1 VPHETTLI
9 ATIAAAFVMAFAL
22 GFGASK
28 LKLPPLVGYL
38 VAGVLIGP
46 FTPGFVGDL
55 GLATQLAE
63 IGVIL
68 LMFGVG
74 LHFSV
79 KDLMAVRTIAIPGAI
94 AQIATATAIG
104 VGMAHFWGW
113 SLGAGLVFGL
123 SLSVASTVVLLRAL
137 ESRGTLDS
145 PDGRIAVGWLIV
157 EDLVMV
163 LALVLLP
170 ALSET
175 LGGRPGGL
183 AGHATA
189 AAGESL
195 GFAFA
200 VTIAKVALFVVLAL
214 VVGTRVVPWLLMQVA
229 RTGSRELFTL
239 AVLATA
245 LGIAFGSA
253 KLFGVSFA
261 LGAFFAG
268 VILSESELSHKAG
281 EDSLPLQDAFA
292 VLFFVSVGMLFDPSI
307 IVREPLA
314 VLGVVLVIVIGK
326 SIAAFL
332 IVLAFRYPVHTALT
346 VSASLAQIG
355 EFSFIL
361 AGLGV
366 ALNLLPDP
374 GQDLILAGALLSIT
388 LNPLAFAAIP
398 PLLAALRAR
407 PRLLAAL
414 EFRARAAYAAP
425 PATAPFADHAVIVGH
440 GRVGS
445 EVTAVLDREGLPYVV
460 IDRDRAAA
468 ARLHERGAFVI
479 VGDVTHDGVLQRAG
493 VARARL
499 LVVAT
504 PDSFQARRAL
514 ELARQ
519 ANPSIDTVIRTH
531 SEAEF
536 RLLTAQRVGR
546 VVMGEREL
554 ARAMLEHA
562 LRSFGVPPARA
573 RLLVTDDTAAEIAAE
588 SDRR

>member
-9 ATIAAAFVMAFAL
+9 ATIAAAFVLAFAL
-22 GFGASK
+22 GFGAAK

-38 VAGVLIGP
+38 LAGVMIGP
-46 FTPGFVGDL
+46 FTPGFVGDI
-55 GLATQLAE
+55 GLAAQLAE

-79 KDLMAVRTIAIPGAI
+79 KDLMAVRSIAIPGAI

-104 VGMAHFWGW
+104 AAMAHFWGW

-145 PDGRIAVGWLIV
+145 PEGRIAVGWLIV

-170 ALSET
+170 ALSEA

-183 AGHATA
+183 AGQAA
-189 AAGESL
+189 SAAGEGL
-195 GFAFA
+195 GWAFA
-200 VTIAKVALFVVLAL
+200 VTIAKVALFVALAL

-239 AVLATA
+239 AVLAIA
-245 LGIAFGSA
+245 LGIALGSA
-253 KLFGVSFA
+253 QLFGVSFA

-307 IVREPLA
+307 VVREPLA

-332 IVLAFRYPVHTALT
+332 IVLAFRYPAGTALT

-366 ALNLLPDP
+366 ALGLLPEP

-398 PLLAALRAR
+398 VALAALRAR
-407 PRLLAAL
+407 PRLLAFL
-414 EFRARAAYAAP
+414 ERRARP
-425 PATAPFADHAVIVGH
+425 PAGAVVPSAVLAEHAIVVGY
-440 GRVGS
+440 GRVGR
-445 EVTAVLDREGLPYVV
+445 EVAAVLDRERLPYVV
-460 IDRDRAAA
+460 IERDRAATL
-468 ARLHERGAFVI
+468 RLQERGVI
-479 VGDVTHDGVLQRAG
+479 AVPGDATHDGVLARAG
-493 VARARL
+493 IARARL

-504 PDSFQARRAL
+504 PDSFQVRRTL
-514 ELARQ
+514 ELARA
-519 ANPSIDTVIRTH
+519 ANPRIDTVVRTH
-531 SEAEF
+531 SEGEYE
-536 RLLTAQRVGR
+536 RLRAQAGR

-554 ARAMLEHA
+554 ARAMVEYA
-562 LRSFGVPPARA
+562 LRSFGVPPARV
-573 RLLVTDDTAAEIAAE
+573 RLLVTDDEAAAIAAE
-588 SDRR
+588 SERR